1 MTPRAR
7 TITARRLRRDAT
19 DAEKLL
25 WRTLREACPGW
36 RFRRQHPI
44 GRRIADFACP
54 AAKLVIELDGGQHLD
69 NGDDDARTAELAAF
83 GYSVLRFWNND
94 VLANTE
100 GVIQR
105 IIVALAA
112 CPTPPPPPAREE

>member
-25 WRTLREACPGW
+25 WRALRETCPGW

-54 AAKLVIELDGGQHLD
+54 AAKLAIEPDGGQHLD
-69 NGDDDARTAELAAF
+69 NADDDARTADLAAF
-83 GYSVLRFWNND
+83 GYRVLRFWNND
-94 VLANTE
+94 VLDNTD

-105 IIVALAA
+105 IIMALAA
-112 CPTPPPPPAREE
+112 SPPPAGEE